1 MARTLRG
8 LRWRM
13 LFRWEGDKIGY
24 LLGNIKWHSFVYLV
38 SCSTSYVLNM
48 RDAFVGDRFLRK
60 GGKGQSGL
68 ERDRRSHK
76 GRHRGEDQPV
86 LQVLEG

>member
-1 MARTLRG
+1 MG
-8 LRWRM
+8 Q
-13 LFRWEGDKIGY
+13 LFS
-24 LLGNIKWHSFVYLV
+24 NIKLHSFVYLV

-48 RDAFVGDRFLRK
+48 RDAFVDDLFWRK

-76 GRHRGEDQPV
+76 GRHRGKDQPV
-86 LQVLEG
+86 LQGLEGQKVGGE